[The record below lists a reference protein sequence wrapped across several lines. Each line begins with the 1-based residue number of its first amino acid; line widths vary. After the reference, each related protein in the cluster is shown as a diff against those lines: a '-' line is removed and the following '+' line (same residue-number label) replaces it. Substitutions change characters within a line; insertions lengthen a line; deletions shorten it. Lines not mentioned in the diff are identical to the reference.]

1 MAKLFAITNQKGG
14 VGKTT
19 TSINL
24 AASLASYDQKVLLV
38 DIDPQANCT
47 SGIGF
52 NKNKESD
59 QIYDLL
65 LDNGDLFS
73 AITKTNIPN
82 LSLIPSTMELIG
94 AEVELLSLPDKHQR
108 LKKALNRA
116 IANFDYIITDC
127 PPSLNI
133 LTLNAMVACNNLIIP
148 IQSEYYA
155 LEGIAQ
161 LIKTFK
167 IVKKRL
173 NSELDI
179 FGILL
184 TMYDKRLVLSKQ
196 VEDNVRNFFGDK
208 VFNTI
213 IPRNVTLSEAPGF
226 GQAVLEYDINSKGAQ
241 SYLSLAAE
249 IIKKD
254 RKDLK

>member
-1 MAKLFAITNQKGG
+1 MGKLIAITNQKGG

-24 AASLASYDQKVLLV
+24 SASLASLDKKVLLV

-47 SGIGF
+47 SGLGF
-52 NKNKESD
+52 DKNKENN

-65 LDNGDLFS
+65 LDSGDVFT
-73 AITKTNIPN
+73 AILETNIPN
-82 LSLIPSTMELIG
+82 LKMIPSTMELIG
-94 AEVELLSLPDKHQR
+94 AEVELLSLSDKHKR
-108 LKKALNRA
+108 LQKALEPVKNK
-116 IANFDYIITDC
+116 FDYIVVDC

-148 IQSEYYA
+148 IQAEYYA

-161 LIKTFK
+161 LIKTFRL
-167 IVKKRL
+167 VKRRL
-173 NSELDI
+173 NSKLKI

-196 VEDNVRNFFGDK
+196 VEENVRRYFGEK

-213 IPRNVTLSEAPGF
+213 ISRNVTLSEAPGF
-226 GQAVLEYDINSKGAQ
+226 GQAVLEYDINSRGAKN
-241 SYLSLAAE
+241 YLSLATE
-249 IIKKD
+249 IINLDGKD
-254 RKDLK
+254 IK